1 MSWRHVFFPL
11 TAARSVL
18 FEAVPCLRKTP
29 PSRDACHSS
38 RQPDAADAIRPARCD
53 TYCLYSACA
62 CVCVYNTVSIMG
74 KGQLHSSRSRSLLAS
89 VSARIHLAFQERACA
104 LLILLFRSS
113 AQAGNL
119 PFDDFAPDLFYC
131 TLSSI
136 SSLIIT
142 R

>member
-1 MSWRHVFFPL
+1 MPAIPHANQTLLMRYGPL
-11 TAARSVL
+11 
-18 FEAVPCLRKTP
+18 
-29 PSRDACHSS
+29 
-38 RQPDAADAIRPARCD
+38 DAIRTVCTLRAR
-53 TYCLYSACA
+53 
-62 CVCVYNTVSIMG
+62 VCVYNTVSIMG